1 MSKFDS
7 ASDTPSSQIRV
18 EQLPPPSPLRPVQ
31 THPLSG
37 GGDDKGM
44 PSAAMPVS
52 GRTSAKRK
60 RANCLHRLSLFH
72 LSIVLR
78 SESKYGFG
86 DSIDRV

>member
-7 ASDTPSSQIRV
+7 ASDTPSSRIRV
-18 EQLPPPSPLRPVQ
+18 EHLPPPSPTPARAD
-31 THPLSG
+31 TSAFWR
-37 GGDDKGM
+37 GDDKGM

-60 RANCLHRLSLFH
+60 RANCLYRLSLFH

-86 DSIDRV
+86 DFMDRV